1 VIHCLTCLRIS
12 TLRLPAWCYLFLL
25 CWTSSTVTYGAK
37 RPTPLRLWYDRPAA
51 NWNEALP
58 LGNGRLGAMVFGAPE
73 RERLQLNEETI
84 WAGGPNN
91 NVKPDALPVV
101 QQLRTQLLA
110 GQLVEAQALAQA
122 RMQPAGNSG
131 MPYQT
136 AANVYLNF
144 PGHDKAINYQRDLD
158 ISCAVALV
166 SYQLGGVSYRR
177 EVFSSL
183 ADQVIIVRLTAS
195 QPGKISCQL
204 GAESLMQHTLRAE
217 NNQLVL
223 DGQGSEHEGQPGQIR
238 FQTRMQAV
246 ADGGSVQTTDTGIRI
261 EKANSATLYFSI
273 GTNFVNYHD
282 VSGNAAVRATTF
294 LTQAVGKKYE
304 TARAAHTAAYQR
316 YFNRVTLNLGVTPA
330 AELPT
335 NKRLENF
342 ANGQDPALAALYFQY
357 GRYLLISCSQ
367 PGGQPANLQGIW
379 NDQLKGPWD
388 SKYTVNINTEMN
400 YWPAEVTN
408 LTELHQPLFSMLKDL
423 SVTGQQS
430 ARQMYG
436 ARGWMLHH
444 NTDIWRI
451 TGQVDPPQYGLW
463 PMGGAWLSQHLWDHY
478 QFTGDEQ
485 FLREYYPVLKGAAT
499 YCVDVLQAE
508 PSHQWLVMAPSV
520 SPENTYSLQG
530 KNIAIVAGTTM
541 DNQLVFDLFSKTIQ
555 AAELLRLDQ
564 PFADTLR
571 TLRERLAPMQIG
583 RYGQV
588 QEWLQ
593 DVDNPKDQHRHIS
606 HLYGLYPSGQISPYR
621 TPALFDAA
629 RTTLTQRG
637 DVSTGWSMGWKVN
650 FWARMQ
656 DGNHA
661 YKLLTEQL
669 HLRSGAGGNSGE
681 GGGTYPNLLDA
692 HPPFQIDGNF
702 GCTAGL
708 AELLVQSYD
717 GAIDLLPALPDA
729 WPTGEITGL
738 VARGG
743 YVVDLA
749 WDQGKITRVRITSRL
764 GGNCRVRVHSPV
776 AVVGPT
782 KLRPAQGDNANPFY
796 QTLAVKPPLVS
807 TKTVAKQPALA
818 ASFVYDFPT
827 KAGKTYELQAQ

>member
-1 VIHCLTCLRIS
+1 MAS
-12 TLRLPAWCYLFLL
+12 
-25 CWTSSTVTYGAK
+25 YGADK
-37 RPTPLRLWYDRPAA
+37 PKPTPLRLWYDRPAT

-58 LGNGRLGAMVFGAPE
+58 LGNGRLGVMVFGAPE

-91 NVKPDALPVV
+91 NVKPNALPVV

-110 GQLVEAQALAQA
+110 GQLVEAQALAQTQ
-122 RMQPAGNSG
+122 MQPAGNSG
-131 MPYQT
+131 MPYQM
-136 AANVYLNF
+136 AANVYLRF
-144 PGHDKAINYQRDLD
+144 PGHEQATNYQRDLD
-158 ISCAVALV
+158 ISRAVASV
-166 SYQLGGVSYRR
+166 SYQLGGVRYLR

-183 ADQVIIVRLTAS
+183 TDQVIIVRLTAS
-195 QPGKISCQL
+195 QPGRISCQL
-204 GAESLMQHTLRAE
+204 SQESLMQHTQRTE

-223 DGQGSEHEGQPGQIR
+223 DGRGSEHEGQPGQIR
-238 FQTRMQAV
+238 FQLRGQAV
-246 ADGGSVQTTDTGIRI
+246 TDGGTVQTTAAGIRI

-282 VSGNAAVRATTF
+282 VSGNAAARAMAY
-294 LTQAVGKKYE
+294 LNQAVGKKYE
-304 TARAAHTAAYQR
+304 TARAGHTTAYQR

-342 ANGQDPALAALYFQY
+342 ANGHDPALAALYFQY

-379 NDQLKGPWD
+379 NEHLKGPWD

-408 LTELHQPLFSMLKDL
+408 LTELHEPLFGMIKDL

-430 ARQMYG
+430 ARQLYG

-463 PMGGAWLSQHLWDHY
+463 PMGGAWLAQHLWDHY
-478 QFTGDEQ
+478 QFTGDQQ

-499 YCVDVLQAE
+499 YLVDALEEE
-508 PSHQWLVMAPSV
+508 PTHQWLVVAPSV

-541 DNQLVFDLFSKTIQ
+541 DNQLVFDLFSKTIR
-555 AAELLRLDQ
+555 AAELLQLDK
-564 PFADTLR
+564 PFADSLR
-571 TLRERLAPMQIG
+571 TLRERLPPMQIG
-583 RYGQV
+583 QYGQL

-593 DVDNPKDQHRHIS
+593 DVDNPTDQHRHIS

-621 TPALFDAA
+621 TPALFEAA

-661 YKLLTEQL
+661 YQLLTEQL

-729 WPTGEITGL
+729 WPTGEVTGL

-749 WDQGKITRVRITSRL
+749 WKQGNITRVRITSRL
-764 GGNCRVRVHSPV
+764 GGNCRVRVHSPMV
-776 AVVGPT
+776 AAGRLR
-782 KLRPAQGDNANPFY
+782 LRPAQGNNSNPFFE
-796 QTLAVKPPLVS
+796 TPVVPPPLVS
-807 TKTVAKQPALA
+807 AQAAAKQPTLA
-818 ASFVYDFPT
+818 PSVVYDFPT
-827 KAGKTYELQAQ
+827 TAGKTYELKAQ

>member
-1 VIHCLTCLRIS
+1 V
-12 TLRLPAWCYLFLL
+12 L
-25 CWTSSTVTYGAK
+25 CWTSSTATYGAK
-37 RPTPLRLWYDRPAA
+37 KPTPTPLRLWYDRPAA

-58 LGNGRLGAMVFGAPE
+58 IGNGRLGAMVFGAPE

-91 NVKPDALPVV
+91 NVKADALPVV
-101 QQLRTQLLA
+101 RQLRTQLLA

-122 RMQPAGNSG
+122 QMQPVGNSG
-131 MPYQT
+131 MPYQM
-136 AANVYLNF
+136 AANVYLSF
-144 PGHDKAINYQRDLD
+144 PGHDKATNYQRDLD
-158 ISCAVALV
+158 ISRAVASV
-166 SYQLGGVSYRR
+166 SYQLGGITYRR
-177 EVFSSL
+177 EMLSSL

-195 QPGKISCQL
+195 RPGKISCQL
-204 GAESLMQHTLRAE
+204 GAESLMQHTVRAE

-223 DGQGSEHEGQPGQIR
+223 DGRGSEHEGQPSQIR
-238 FQTRMQAV
+238 FQLRGQVVT
-246 ADGGSVQTTDTGIRI
+246 DGGTVQTTDAGIRI
-261 EKANSATLYFSI
+261 ENANSATLYFSI

-282 VSGNAAVRATTF
+282 VSGNAAARATTY
-294 LTQAVGKKYE
+294 LAQAVGKKYE
-304 TARAAHTAAYQR
+304 PAKSAHTAAYQR

-357 GRYLLISCSQ
+357 GRYLLISSSQ

-499 YCVDVLQAE
+499 YLVDALQPE
-508 PSHQWLVMAPSV
+508 PTHQWLVVAPSV
-520 SPENTYSLQG
+520 SPENTYVLNG
-530 KNIAIVAGTTM
+530 KRIAIVAGTTM
-541 DNQLVFDLFSKTIQ
+541 DNQLVFDLFSKTIR
-555 AAELLRLDQ
+555 AAELLQLDK

-583 RYGQV
+583 QYGQV

-593 DVDNPKDQHRHIS
+593 DVDDPKDQHRHIS

-621 TPALFDAA
+621 TPALFEAA
-629 RTTLTQRG
+629 RTTLTERG

-708 AELLVQSYD
+708 AELLVQSHD

-729 WPTGEITGL
+729 WPTGEVTGL

-749 WDQGKITRVRITSRL
+749 WSQGKITRARITSRL

-776 AVVGPT
+776 VATGGT
-782 KLRPAQGDNANPFY
+782 KLLAANGENANPFY
-796 QTLAVKPPLVS
+796 QTPVVKAPLVS
-807 TKTVAKQPALA
+807 AKTVAKQPTLA
-818 ASFVYDFPT
+818 SSSVYDFPT
-827 KAGKTYELQAQ
+827 EAGKTYVVQAR

>member
-1 VIHCLTCLRIS
+1 MLLLSWIS
-12 TLRLPAWCYLFLL
+12 GPLAVAVGKPA
-25 CWTSSTVTYGAK
+25 
-37 RPTPLRLWYDRPAA
+37 PTPLRLWYDRPAA

-91 NVKPDALPVV
+91 NVNPDALPVI

-110 GQLVEAQALAQA
+110 GRLVEAQALAQSQ
-122 RMQPAGNSG
+122 MQPAGNSG
-131 MPYQT
+131 MPYQM
-136 AANVYLNF
+136 AANVYLYF
-144 PGHDKAINYQRDLD
+144 PGHDQATAYQRDLD
-158 ISCAVALV
+158 IGRAVASV
-166 SYQLGGVSYRR
+166 SYQVGGVTYRR
-177 EVFSSL
+177 EMFTSL
-183 ADQVIIVRLTAS
+183 PDQVILVRLTAS
-195 QPGKISCQL
+195 RPGSISCQL
-204 GAESLMQHTLRAE
+204 SAESLMQHTLRTE
-217 NNQLVL
+217 NDQLVL
-223 DGQGSEHEGQPGQIR
+223 DGRGSEHEGQKGKIR
-238 FQTRMQAV
+238 FQTRVQAV
-246 ADGGSVQTTDTGIRI
+246 AEGGTVQTTAAGIRI
-261 EKANSATLYFSI
+261 ERANSATLYISI
-273 GTNFVNYHD
+273 GTNFNNYHD
-282 VSGNAAVRATTF
+282 VSGNAAERATDY
-294 LTQAVGKKYE
+294 LAKAVGKLYKQ
-304 TARAAHTAAYQR
+304 TLADHVAAYQR
-316 YFNRVTLNLGVTPA
+316 YFHRVSLHLGVTA
-330 AELPT
+330 AAQLPT

-342 ANGQDPALAALYFQY
+342 AQGQDPALAALYFQY
-357 GRYLLISCSQ
+357 GRYLLISSSQ

-400 YWPAEVTN
+400 YWPAEATN
-408 LTELHQPLFSMLKDL
+408 LTELHQPLFAMLKEL

-463 PMGGAWLSQHLWDHY
+463 PMGGAWLSQHLWNHY
-478 QFTGDEQ
+478 QFTGDQQ
-485 FLREYYPVLKGAAT
+485 FLREYYPVLKGAAA
-499 YCVDVLQAE
+499 YCVDALQEE
-508 PSHQWLVMAPSV
+508 PTHQWRVMAPSV
-520 SPENTYSLQG
+520 SPENTYTLQG
-530 KNIAIVAGTTM
+530 KRIAIVAGTTM
-541 DNQLVFDLFSKTIQ
+541 DNQLVFDLFSKTIR
-555 AAELLRLDQ
+555 AAELLNTDHA
-564 PFADTLR
+564 FADTLR
-571 TLRERLAPMQIG
+571 TLREQLPPMQIG
-583 RYGQV
+583 QHGQV

-593 DVDNPKDQHRHIS
+593 DVDNPQDQHRHIS
-606 HLYGLYPSGQISPYR
+606 HLYGLFPSGQISPYR
-621 TPALFDAA
+621 TPELFEAA
-629 RTTLTQRG
+629 RVTLTQRG
-637 DVSTGWSMGWKVN
+637 DASTGWSMGWKVN
-650 FWARMQ
+650 FWARML

-669 HLRSGAGGNSGE
+669 RLRSGAGGNSGE

-717 GAIDLLPALPDA
+717 GVLDLLPALPDA
-729 WPTGEITGL
+729 WPTGEVTGL

-749 WDQGKITRVRITSRL
+749 WSKGKITRARITSRL

-776 AVVGPT
+776 KSSGRMV
-782 KLRPAQGDNANPFY
+782 LRLAQGDNPNPFY
-796 QTLAVKPPLVS
+796 QTLPVKAPLVAE
-807 TKTVAKQPALA
+807 KVPKRQPTLP

-827 KAGKTYELQAQ
+827 EAGKTYELRGN

>member
-1 VIHCLTCLRIS
+1 MR
-12 TLRLPAWCYLFLL
+12 TLHWSARASLLLL
-25 CWTSSTVTYGAK
+25 CWATTLGAVSAK
-37 RPTPLRLWYDRPAA
+37 SKPTPLRLWYDKPAA

-58 LGNGRLGAMVFGAPE
+58 LGNGRLGAMVFGAPQ

-91 NVKPDALPVV
+91 NVKADALPVV
-101 QQLRTQLLA
+101 RQLREQLLA

-122 RMQPAGNSG
+122 KMQPAGNSG
-131 MPYQT
+131 MPYQM
-136 AANVYLNF
+136 ASNVYLDF
-144 PGHDKAINYQRDLD
+144 PGHDNATHYQRDLD
-158 ISCAVALV
+158 ISRAVASV
-166 SYQLGGVSYRR
+166 SYEVGGVTYRR

-183 ADQVIIVRLTAS
+183 PDQVIIVRLTAS
-195 QPGKISCQL
+195 KPGQISCQL
-204 GAESLMQHTLRAE
+204 SEESLMQYTRHAE
-217 NNQLVL
+217 KDQLVL
-223 DGQGSEHEGQPGQIR
+223 DGRGSEHEGQEGQIR
-238 FQTRMQAV
+238 FQTRVQAV
-246 ADGGSVQTTDTGIRI
+246 AEGGTVQTTDAGIRI
-261 EKANSATLYFSI
+261 AGANSATLYVSI
-273 GTNFVNYHD
+273 GTNFNNYHD
-282 VSGNAAVRATTF
+282 VSGDPAARATTYLAAAVRKPYK
-294 LTQAVGKKYE
+294 QALADHV
-304 TARAAHTAAYQR
+304 AAYQR

-330 AELPT
+330 AQLPT
-335 NKRLENF
+335 PERIAGF
-342 ANGQDPALAALYFQY
+342 AQGHDPALAALYFQY
-357 GRYLLISCSQ
+357 GRYLLISSSQ

-408 LTELHQPLFSMLKDL
+408 LTELHEPLFGMIKDL

-436 ARGWMLHH
+436 ARGWALHH

-478 QFTGDEQ
+478 QFTGDQQ
-485 FLREYYPVLKGAAT
+485 FLRTYYPVLKSAAT
-499 YCVDVLQAE
+499 YFVDALQEE
-508 PSHQWLVMAPSV
+508 PTHHWLVVAPSV
-520 SPENTYSLQG
+520 SPENTYPLQS
-530 KNIAIVAGTTM
+530 KQIALVAGTTM
-541 DNQLVFDLFSKTIQ
+541 DNQLVFDLFSKTIR
-555 AAELLRLDQ
+555 AAELLQLDK
-564 PFADTLR
+564 PFADSLR
-571 TLRERLAPMQIG
+571 TLRERLPPMQIG
-583 RYGQV
+583 QYGQV

-621 TPALFDAA
+621 TPALFEAA
-629 RTTLTQRG
+629 RVTLTQRG

-669 HLRSGAGGNSGE
+669 RLRSSQPGGVSE

-708 AELLVQSYD
+708 AELFVQSYD
-717 GAIDLLPALPDA
+717 GTLDLLPALPDA
-729 WPTGEITGL
+729 WPTGEVTGL

-749 WDQGKITRVRITSRL
+749 WNKGKVTRVRITSRL
-764 GGNCRVRVHSPV
+764 GGNCRVRVHSAV
-776 AVVGPT
+776 AAASGL
-782 KLRPAQGDNANPFY
+782 KLREAQGENPNPFY
-796 QTLAVKPPLVS
+796 QTLPVKAPLVS
-807 TKTVAKQPALA
+807 SKTTAKQPTLA
-818 ASFVYDFPT
+818 PSFVYDFPT
-827 KAGKTYELQAQ
+827 QAGQTYSLKGR

>member
-1 VIHCLTCLRIS
+1 M
-12 TLRLPAWCYLFLL
+12 
-25 CWTSSTVTYGAK
+25 
-37 RPTPLRLWYDRPAA
+37 PTPLRLWYDRPAA

-58 LGNGRLGAMVFGAPE
+58 LGNGRLGVMVFGAPE
-73 RERLQLNEETI
+73 RERIQLNEETI

-91 NVKPDALPVV
+91 NVKPNALSVIR
-101 QQLRTQLLA
+101 QLREQLRA
-110 GQLVEAQALAQA
+110 GQLVEAQALAQTQ
-122 RMQPAGNSG
+122 MQPYGNSG
-131 MPYQT
+131 MPYQM
-136 AANVYLNF
+136 AANVYLDF
-144 PGHDKAINYQRDLD
+144 SGHEKAAHYQRDLD
-158 ISCAVALV
+158 ISRAVASV

-177 EVFSSL
+177 EIFSSL
-183 ADQVIIVRLTAS
+183 PDQVIIVRLTAS
-195 QPGKISCQL
+195 KPGQISCQL
-204 GAESLMQHTLRAE
+204 GAESLMPHTQCTE

-223 DGQGSEHEGQPGQIR
+223 DGRGSEHEGQEGKIR
-238 FQTRMQAV
+238 FQTRAQVV
-246 ADGGSVQTTDTGIRI
+246 AEGGTVQTTDAGIRI
-261 EKANSATLYFSI
+261 QNANSATLYISI
-273 GTNFVNYHD
+273 GTNFNNYHD
-282 VSGNAAVRATTF
+282 VSGNAAERATAH
-294 LTQAVGKKYE
+294 LTKAVSKPYRQALADHVA
-304 TARAAHTAAYQR
+304 TYQR

-330 AELPT
+330 AQLPT

-342 ANGQDPALAALYFQY
+342 AQGNDPALAALYFQY
-357 GRYLLISCSQ
+357 GRYLLISSSQ

-400 YWPAEVTN
+400 YWPAEATN
-408 LTELHQPLFSMLKDL
+408 LTELHQPLFAMLKDL

-499 YCVDVLQAE
+499 YCLDALQEE
-508 PSHQWLVMAPSV
+508 PTHQWRVIAPSV

-530 KNIAIVAGTTM
+530 KAIAIVAGTTM
-541 DNQLVFDLFSKTIQ
+541 DNQLVFDLFSKTIR
-555 AAELLRLDQ
+555 AAELLNTDRA
-564 PFADTLR
+564 FADTLL
-571 TLRERLAPMQIG
+571 TLREQLPPMQIG
-583 RYGQV
+583 QHGQV

-593 DVDNPKDQHRHIS
+593 DVDNPQDQHRHIS
-606 HLYGLYPSGQISPYR
+606 HLYGLFPSGQISPYR
-621 TPALFDAA
+621 TPELFEAA
-629 RTTLTQRG
+629 RVTLTQRG
-637 DVSTGWSMGWKVN
+637 DASTGWSMGWKVN
-650 FWARMQ
+650 FWARML

-669 HLRSGAGGNSGE
+669 RLRSGAGGNSGE

-717 GAIDLLPALPDA
+717 GVLDLLPALPDA
-729 WPTGEITGL
+729 WPTGEVTGL

-749 WDQGKITRVRITSRL
+749 WDKGKITRARITSRL

-776 AVVGPT
+776 KGFGKT
-782 KLRPAQGDNANPFY
+782 KLQTAQGDNANPFY
-796 QTLAVKPPLVS
+796 QTPSIKAPQISGKAPQR
-807 TKTVAKQPALA
+807 QPTLP

-827 KAGKTYELQAQ
+827 EAGKAYELRSQ

>member
-1 VIHCLTCLRIS
+1 MSIGAS
-12 TLRLPAWCYLFLL
+12 
-25 CWTSSTVTYGAK
+25 YGAPK
-37 RPTPLRLWYDRPAA
+37 TTPTPLRLWYDKPAA

-58 LGNGRLGAMVFGAPE
+58 LGNGRLGAMVFGAPQ

-101 QQLRTQLLA
+101 RQLREQLLA

-122 RMQPAGNSG
+122 KMQPAGNSG
-131 MPYQT
+131 MPYQM
-136 AANVYLNF
+136 AANVYLSF
-144 PGHDKAINYQRDLD
+144 PGHDNATNYQRDLD
-158 ISCAVALV
+158 INRAVASV
-166 SYQLGGVSYRR
+166 SYQLGGVTYRR
-177 EVFSSL
+177 EMFSSL
-183 ADQVIIVRLTAS
+183 PDQVVVVRLTAS
-195 QPGKISCQL
+195 KPGQISCQL
-204 GAESLMQHTLRAE
+204 SEESLLQYTLHAE

-223 DGQGSEHEGQPGQIR
+223 DSRGSEHEGQEGKIR
-238 FQTRMQAV
+238 FQTRVQAV
-246 ADGGSVQTTDTGIRI
+246 ADGGTVQTTDAGIRL
-261 EKANSATLYFSI
+261 ERANSATLYISI
-273 GTNFVNYHD
+273 GTNFNNYHD
-282 VSGNAAVRATTF
+282 VSGDPAARATAYLAAAVRKPYK
-294 LTQAVGKKYE
+294 QALADHV
-304 TARAAHTAAYQR
+304 AAYQR
-316 YFNRVTLNLGVTPA
+316 YFSRVTLNLGVTPA
-330 AELPT
+330 AALPT

-485 FLREYYPVLKGAAT
+485 FLRDYYPVLKGAAT
-499 YCVDVLQAE
+499 YLVDALQPE
-508 PSHQWLVMAPSV
+508 PTHQWLVVAPSV
-520 SPENTYSLQG
+520 SPENTYALNG
-530 KNIAIVAGTTM
+530 KRIAIVAGTTM
-541 DNQLVFDLFSKTIQ
+541 DNQLVFDLFSKTIR

-564 PFADTLR
+564 PFTDTLR

-583 RYGQV
+583 QHGQV

-593 DVDNPKDQHRHIS
+593 DVDDPKDQHRHIS

-621 TPALFDAA
+621 TPALFEAA

-669 HLRSGAGGNSGE
+669 HLRSGAGASQGE

-708 AELLVQSYD
+708 AELLVQSHD
-717 GAIDLLPALPDA
+717 GTIDLLPALPDA
-729 WPTGEITGL
+729 WPTGEVTGL

-749 WDQGKITRVRITSRL
+749 WKQGKITRVRIISRL
-764 GGNCRVRVHSPV
+764 GGNCRVRVHSAV
-776 AVVGPT
+776 AAASGL
-782 KLRPAQGDNANPFY
+782 KLREAQGENPNPFY
-796 QTLAVKPPLVS
+796 QTLPVKSPLVS
-807 TKTVAKQPALA
+807 TKTTSRQPTLA
-818 ASFVYDFPT
+818 PSVVYDFLT
-827 KAGKTYELQAQ
+827 EAGRTYSLKAR

>member
-1 VIHCLTCLRIS
+1 
-12 TLRLPAWCYLFLL
+12 
-25 CWTSSTVTYGAK
+25 
-37 RPTPLRLWYDRPAA
+37 
-51 NWNEALP
+51 
-58 LGNGRLGAMVFGAPE
+58 MVFGAPV

-91 NVKPDALPVV
+91 NVKPDALPVIK
-101 QQLRTQLLA
+101 QLRTELLA
-110 GQLVEAQALAQA
+110 GQLVEAQALAQGK
-122 RMQPAGNSG
+122 MQPAGNSG
-131 MPYQT
+131 MPYQM
-136 AANVYLNF
+136 AANVYLDF
-144 PGHDKAINYQRDLD
+144 PGHDQATNYQRDLD
-158 ISCAVALV
+158 ISRAVASV
-166 SYQLGGVSYRR
+166 SYQLGGVTYRR

-183 ADQVIIVRLTAS
+183 TDQVIIMRLTAS
-195 QPGKISCQL
+195 RPGSISCQL
-204 GAESLMQHTLRAE
+204 SEESLMQHTLRAE
-217 NNQLVL
+217 NDQLVL
-223 DGQGSEHEGQPGQIR
+223 DGSGSAHEGQEGKIR
-238 FQTRMQAV
+238 FQTRVRAV
-246 ADGGSVQTTDTGIRI
+246 AEGGTVQTTATDIRI
-261 EKANSATLYFSI
+261 ERANTATLYISI
-273 GTNFVNYHD
+273 GTNFNNYHD
-282 VSGNAAVRATTF
+282 VSGDAAQRATAY
-294 LTQAVGKKYE
+294 LTQAVGKPYKQ
-304 TARAAHTAAYQR
+304 ALAAHVAAYQR

-330 AELPT
+330 AQLTTPQ
-335 NKRLENF
+335 RLADF
-342 ANGQDPALAALYFQY
+342 AQGHDPALAALYFQY
-357 GRYLLISCSQ
+357 GRYLLISSSQ

-430 ARQMYG
+430 ARQLYG

-478 QFTGDEQ
+478 QFTGDQQ

-499 YCVDVLQAE
+499 YFVDALQPE
-508 PSHQWLVMAPSV
+508 PTHQWLVVAPSV
-520 SPENTYSLQG
+520 SPENTYRLDG
-530 KNIAIVAGTTM
+530 KSIALVAGTTM
-541 DNQLVFDLFSKTIQ
+541 DNQLVFDLFSKTIR
-555 AAELLRLDQ
+555 AAELLGTDRA
-564 PFADTLR
+564 FADSLR
-571 TLRERLAPMQIG
+571 TLRERLPPMQIG
-583 RYGQV
+583 QYGQV

-593 DVDNPKDQHRHIS
+593 DVDNPQDQHRHIS

-621 TPALFDAA
+621 TPALFEAA

-669 HLRSGAGGNSGE
+669 RLRSGAGGNSGE

-692 HPPFQIDGNF
+692 HPPFQVDGNF

-708 AELLVQSYD
+708 AELFVQSYD
-717 GAIDLLPALPDA
+717 GTLDLLPALPDA
-729 WPTGEITGL
+729 WPTGEVTGL

-764 GGNCRVRVHSPV
+764 GGNCRVRVHRPV
-776 AVVGPT
+776 VAASGP
-782 KLRPAQGDNANPFY
+782 KLQAAQGENPNPFY
-796 QTLAVKPPLVS
+796 QTLPVKAPLVS
-807 TKTVAKQPALA
+807 AKTTARQPTITQ
-818 ASFVYDFPT
+818 SWVYDVPT
-827 KAGKTYELQAQ
+827 EAGKTYVLRPQ

>member
-1 VIHCLTCLRIS
+1 MKQLPWPAKT
-12 TLRLPAWCYLFLL
+12 TLLL
-25 CWTSSTVTYGAK
+25 LWWAAALGAAAAK
-37 RPTPLRLWYDRPAA
+37 PVPTPLRLWYTQPAA

-58 LGNGRLGAMVFGAPE
+58 LGNGRLGAMVFGAPQ

-101 QQLRTQLLA
+101 RQLREQLLA

-122 RMQPAGNSG
+122 QMQPAGNSG

-136 AANVYLNF
+136 ASNVYLDF
-144 PGHDKAINYQRDLD
+144 PGHEGATHYQRDLD
-158 ISCAVALV
+158 IGRAVASV
-166 SYQLGGVSYRR
+166 SYQVGRVRYRR

-183 ADQVIIVRLTAS
+183 PDQVVVVRLTAS
-195 QPGKISCQL
+195 KPGQISCQL
-204 GAESLMQHTLRAE
+204 SEESLLPFTRHAE
-217 NNQLVL
+217 KDQLVL
-223 DGQGSEHEGQPGQIR
+223 DGHGSAHEGQEGQIR
-238 FQTRMQAV
+238 FQTRLKAV
-246 ADGGSVQTTDTGIRI
+246 VEGGTVQTTDAGIRI
-261 EKANSATLYFSI
+261 QRANSATLYLSI
-273 GTNFVNYHD
+273 GTNFNNYHD
-282 VSGNAAVRATTF
+282 VSGDAAARASAYLAAAVRKPYK
-294 LTQAVGKKYE
+294 QALADHV
-304 TARAAHTAAYQR
+304 AAYQR

-330 AELPT
+330 VQLPT
-335 NKRLENF
+335 LQRLADF
-342 ANGQDPALAALYFQY
+342 AQGHDPALAALYFQY
-357 GRYLLISCSQ
+357 GRYLLISSSQ

-408 LTELHQPLFSMLKDL
+408 LTELHEPLFSLIQDL
-423 SVTGQQS
+423 SVTGRQS

-478 QFTGDEQ
+478 QFTGDQQ
-485 FLREYYPVLKGAAT
+485 FLRTYYPVLKGAAT
-499 YCVDVLQAE
+499 YYVDALQEE
-508 PSHQWLVMAPSV
+508 PTHHWLVVAPSV

-530 KNIAIVAGTTM
+530 KQIALVAGTTM
-541 DNQLVFDLFSKTIQ
+541 DNQLVFDLFSKTIR
-555 AAELLRLDQ
+555 AAELLQLDQ

-571 TLRERLAPMQIG
+571 TLRERLPPMQIG
-583 RYGQV
+583 QYGQV

-593 DVDNPKDQHRHIS
+593 DVDNPRDTHRHIS
-606 HLYGLYPSGQISPYR
+606 HLYGLYPSGQLSPYR
-621 TPALFDAA
+621 TPALFEAA
-629 RTTLTQRG
+629 RVTLTQRG

-669 HLRSGAGGNSGE
+669 RLRASEPGGVSE

-708 AELLVQSYD
+708 AELFVQSYD
-717 GAIDLLPALPDA
+717 GTLDLLPALPDA
-729 WPTGEITGL
+729 WPTGEVTGL

-749 WDQGKITRVRITSRL
+749 WDKGRLTRARITSRL
-764 GGNCRVRVHSPV
+764 GGNCRVRVHRPI
-776 AVVGPT
+776 AATGGL
-782 KLRPAQGDNANPFY
+782 KLQAAQGPNSNPFY
-796 QTLAVKPPLVS
+796 QTFPVKPPLVS
-807 TKTVAKQPALA
+807 AKTTPRQPALA
-818 ASFVYDFPT
+818 PSFVYDFPT
-827 KAGKTYELQAQ
+827 QAGQAYSLRAR

>member
-1 VIHCLTCLRIS
+1 MRIPHWS
-12 TLRLPAWCYLFLL
+12 SKAFVLLIGLMAAGATLGAAAKPA
-25 CWTSSTVTYGAK
+25 
-37 RPTPLRLWYDRPAA
+37 PTPLRLWYDRPAA

-58 LGNGRLGAMVFGAPE
+58 LGNGRLGAMVFGAPA

-91 NVKPDALPVV
+91 NVKPDALPVIK
-101 QQLRTQLLA
+101 QLRTELLA
-110 GQLVEAQALAQA
+110 GQLVEAQALAQDK
-122 RMQPAGNSG
+122 MQPAGNSG
-131 MPYQT
+131 MPYQM
-136 AANVYLNF
+136 ASNVYLDF
-144 PGHDKAINYQRDLD
+144 PGHDQATNYQRDLD
-158 ISCAVALV
+158 ISRAVASV
-166 SYQLGGVSYRR
+166 SYQLGGVTYRR

-183 ADQVIIVRLTAS
+183 TDQVIVMRLTAS
-195 QPGKISCQL
+195 RPGSISCQL
-204 GAESLMQHTLRAE
+204 SEESLMPHTLHAE
-217 NNQLVL
+217 NDQLVL
-223 DGQGSEHEGQPGQIR
+223 DGSGSAHEGQEGKIR
-238 FQTRMQAV
+238 FQTRVRAV
-246 ADGGSVQTTDTGIRI
+246 AEGGTVQTTAASIRI
-261 EKANSATLYFSI
+261 ERANSATLYISI
-273 GTNFVNYHD
+273 GTNFNNYHD
-282 VSGNAAVRATTF
+282 VSGDAAQRATAY
-294 LTQAVGKKYE
+294 LTQAVGKPYKQ
-304 TARAAHTAAYQR
+304 ALADHVAAYQQ

-330 AELPT
+330 AQQPT
-335 NKRLENF
+335 NQRIANF
-342 ANGQDPALAALYFQY
+342 AQGHDHALAALYFQY
-357 GRYLLISCSQ
+357 GRYLLISSSQ

-430 ARQMYG
+430 ARQLYG

-478 QFTGDEQ
+478 QFTGDQ
-485 FLREYYPVLKGAAT
+485 AFLREYYPVLKGAAT
-499 YCVDVLQAE
+499 YFVDALQIE
-508 PSHQWLVMAPSV
+508 PTHQWLVVAPSV
-520 SPENTYSLQG
+520 SPENTYRIDG
-530 KNIAIVAGTTM
+530 KSIALVAGTTM
-541 DNQLVFDLFSKTIQ
+541 DNQLVFDLFSKTIR
-555 AAELLRLDQ
+555 ATELLGTDRA
-564 PFADTLR
+564 FADSLR
-571 TLRERLAPMQIG
+571 TLRERLPPMQIG
-583 RYGQV
+583 QYGQV

-593 DVDNPKDQHRHIS
+593 DVDNPQDQHRHIS
-606 HLYGLYPSGQISPYR
+606 HLYGLFPSGQISPYR
-621 TPALFDAA
+621 TPELFEAA
-629 RTTLTQRG
+629 RTTLAQRG
-637 DVSTGWSMGWKVN
+637 DISTGWSMGWKVN

-669 HLRSGAGGNSGE
+669 HPRSSQPGGVSE

-717 GAIDLLPALPDA
+717 GVIDLLPALPDA
-729 WPTGEITGL
+729 WPTGEVTGL

-749 WDQGKITRVRITSRL
+749 WNQGNITRLRITSRL
-764 GGNCRVRVHSPV
+764 GGN
-776 AVVGPT
+776 
-782 KLRPAQGDNANPFY
+782 
-796 QTLAVKPPLVS
+796 
-807 TKTVAKQPALA
+807 
-818 ASFVYDFPT
+818 
-827 KAGKTYELQAQ
+827 

>member
-1 VIHCLTCLRIS
+1 MSKLHWSAKASLL
-12 TLRLPAWCYLFLL
+12 LL
-25 CWTSSTVTYGAK
+25 CWATTLGAAAAK
-37 RPTPLRLWYDRPAA
+37 PKPTPLRLWYDKPAA

-58 LGNGRLGAMVFGAPE
+58 LGNGRLGAMVFGAPQ

-91 NVKPDALPVV
+91 NVKADALPVV
-101 QQLRTQLLA
+101 RQLREELLA

-122 RMQPAGNSG
+122 KMQPAGNSG
-131 MPYQT
+131 MPYQMGS
-136 AANVYLNF
+136 NVYLDF
-144 PGHDKAINYQRDLD
+144 PGHDNATHYQRDLN
-158 ISCAVALV
+158 ISRAVASV
-166 SYQLGGVSYRR
+166 SYEVGGVTYRR
-177 EVFSSL
+177 EMFSSL
-183 ADQVIIVRLTAS
+183 PDQVVVVRLTAS
-195 QPGKISCQL
+195 KSGQISCQL
-204 GAESLMQHTLRAE
+204 SEESLMQYTRHAE
-217 NNQLVL
+217 KDQLVL
-223 DGQGSEHEGQPGQIR
+223 DGRGSEHEGQEGQIR
-238 FQTRMQAV
+238 FQTRVQAV
-246 ADGGSVQTTDTGIRI
+246 AEGGTVQTSDAGIRL
-261 EKANSATLYFSI
+261 ERANSATLYISI
-273 GTNFVNYHD
+273 GTNFNNYHD
-282 VSGNAAVRATTF
+282 VSGDAAARATAY
-294 LTQAVGKKYE
+294 LTAATRKPYKQAL
-304 TARAAHTAAYQR
+304 ADHIAAYQR

-330 AELPT
+330 AQLPT
-335 NKRLENF
+335 PERIAGF
-342 ANGQDPALAALYFQY
+342 AQGHDPALAALYFQY
-357 GRYLLISCSQ
+357 GRYLLISSSQ

-408 LTELHQPLFSMLKDL
+408 LTELHEPLFGMIKDL

-436 ARGWMLHH
+436 ARGWALHH

-478 QFTGDEQ
+478 QFTGDQQ
-485 FLREYYPVLKGAAT
+485 FLRTYYPVLKGAAT
-499 YCVDVLQAE
+499 YFVDALQEE
-508 PSHQWLVMAPSV
+508 PTHHWLVVAPSV
-520 SPENTYSLQG
+520 SPENTYPLQG
-530 KNIAIVAGTTM
+530 KQIALVAGTTM
-541 DNQLVFDLFSKTIQ
+541 DNQLVFDLFSKTIR
-555 AAELLRLDQ
+555 AAELLQLDK
-564 PFADTLR
+564 PFADSLR
-571 TLRERLAPMQIG
+571 AMRERLPPMQIG
-583 RYGQV
+583 QYGQV

-593 DVDNPKDQHRHIS
+593 EVDNPKEQHRHIS

-621 TPALFDAA
+621 TPALFEAA
-629 RTTLTQRG
+629 RVTLTQRG

-669 HLRSGAGGNSGE
+669 RLRSSQPGGVSE

-708 AELLVQSYD
+708 AELFVQSYD
-717 GAIDLLPALPDA
+717 GTLDLLPALPDA
-729 WPTGEITGL
+729 WPTGEVTGL

-749 WDQGKITRVRITSRL
+749 WDKGKITRVRITSRL
-764 GGNCRVRVHSPV
+764 SGNCRVRVHSAV
-776 AVVGPT
+776 AAASGL
-782 KLRPAQGDNANPFY
+782 KLQEAQGDNPNPFY
-796 QTLAVKPPLVS
+796 QTLPVKSPLVS
-807 TKTVAKQPALA
+807 DKTTPKQPTLA

-827 KAGKTYELQAQ
+827 QAGQTYSLKAR

>member
-1 VIHCLTCLRIS
+1 MRKLHWLWG
-12 TLRLPAWCYLFLL
+12 AFLL
-25 CWTSSTVTYGAK
+25 LLSWISGPLAVAVGKPA
-37 RPTPLRLWYDRPAA
+37 PTPLRLWYDRPAA

-91 NVKPDALPVV
+91 NVNPDALPVI

-110 GQLVEAQALAQA
+110 GRLVEAQALAQSQ
-122 RMQPAGNSG
+122 MQPAGNSG
-131 MPYQT
+131 MPYQM
-136 AANVYLNF
+136 AANVYLYF
-144 PGHDKAINYQRDLD
+144 PGHDQATAYQRDLD
-158 ISCAVALV
+158 IGRAVASV
-166 SYQLGGVSYRR
+166 SYQVGGVTYRR
-177 EVFSSL
+177 EMFTSL
-183 ADQVIIVRLTAS
+183 PDQVILVRLTAS
-195 QPGKISCQL
+195 RPGSISCQL
-204 GAESLMQHTLRAE
+204 SAESLMQHTLRTE
-217 NNQLVL
+217 NDQLVL
-223 DGQGSEHEGQPGQIR
+223 DGRGSEHEGQKGKIR
-238 FQTRMQAV
+238 FQTRVQAV
-246 ADGGSVQTTDTGIRI
+246 AEGGTVQTTAAGIRI
-261 EKANSATLYFSI
+261 ERANSATLYISI
-273 GTNFVNYHD
+273 GTNFNNYHD
-282 VSGNAAVRATTF
+282 VSGNAAERATDY
-294 LTQAVGKKYE
+294 LAKAVGKLYKQ
-304 TARAAHTAAYQR
+304 TLADHVAAYQR
-316 YFNRVTLNLGVTPA
+316 YFHRVSLHLGVTA
-330 AELPT
+330 AAQLPT

-342 ANGQDPALAALYFQY
+342 AQGQDPALAALYFQY
-357 GRYLLISCSQ
+357 GRYLLISSSQ

-400 YWPAEVTN
+400 YWPAEATN
-408 LTELHQPLFSMLKDL
+408 LTELHQPLFAMLKEL

-463 PMGGAWLSQHLWDHY
+463 PMGGAWLSQHLWNHY
-478 QFTGDEQ
+478 QFTGDQQ
-485 FLREYYPVLKGAAT
+485 FLREYYPVLKGAAA
-499 YCVDVLQAE
+499 YCVDALQEE
-508 PSHQWLVMAPSV
+508 PTHQWRVMAPSV
-520 SPENTYSLQG
+520 SPENTYTLQG
-530 KNIAIVAGTTM
+530 KRIAIVAGTTM
-541 DNQLVFDLFSKTIQ
+541 DNQLVFDLFSKTIR
-555 AAELLRLDQ
+555 AAELLNTDHA
-564 PFADTLR
+564 FADTLR
-571 TLRERLAPMQIG
+571 TLREQLPPMQIG
-583 RYGQV
+583 QHGQV

-593 DVDNPKDQHRHIS
+593 DVDNPQDQHRHIS
-606 HLYGLYPSGQISPYR
+606 HLYGLFPSGQISPYR
-621 TPALFDAA
+621 TPELFEAA
-629 RTTLTQRG
+629 RVTLTQRG
-637 DVSTGWSMGWKVN
+637 DASTGWSMGWKVN
-650 FWARMQ
+650 FWARML

-669 HLRSGAGGNSGE
+669 RLRSGAGGNSGE

-717 GAIDLLPALPDA
+717 GVLDLLPALPDA
-729 WPTGEITGL
+729 WPTGEVTGL

-749 WDQGKITRVRITSRL
+749 WSKGKITRARITSRL

-776 AVVGPT
+776 KSSGRMV
-782 KLRPAQGDNANPFY
+782 LRLAQGDNPNPFY
-796 QTLAVKPPLVS
+796 QTLPVKAPLVAE
-807 TKTVAKQPALA
+807 KVPKRQPTLP

-827 KAGKTYELQAQ
+827 EAGKTYELRGN

>member
-1 VIHCLTCLRIS
+1 MRNLHWLARVSCLLLGWAS
-12 TLRLPAWCYLFLL
+12 TLAAPARKLP
-25 CWTSSTVTYGAK
+25 
-37 RPTPLRLWYDRPAA
+37 PTPLRLWYDQPAA

-58 LGNGRLGAMVFGAPE
+58 LGNGRLGAMVFGAPQ

-101 QQLRTQLLA
+101 RQLRAQLLA
-110 GQLVEAQALAQA
+110 GQVLEAQALAQA

-136 AANVYLNF
+136 ASNLYLDF
-144 PGHDKAINYQRDLD
+144 PGHEGASHYQRDLD
-158 ISCAVALV
+158 IGRAVASV
-166 SYQLGGVSYRR
+166 SYEVAGVTYRR
-177 EVFSSL
+177 ELFSSL
-183 ADQVIIVRLTAS
+183 PDQVIIVRLTAS
-195 QPGKISCQL
+195 RPGRISCQVGEDSPML
-204 GAESLMQHTLRAE
+204 HTQRIE
-217 NNQLVL
+217 QGQVVL
-223 DGQGSEHEGQPGQIR
+223 DGRGSEHEGQSGQVR
-238 FQTRMQAV
+238 FQTRVQAV
-246 ADGGSVQTTDTGIRI
+246 AEGGTVLATAAGLRL
-261 EKANSATLYFSI
+261 ERANSATLYISI
-273 GTNFVNYHD
+273 GTNFNNYHD
-282 VSGNAAVRATTF
+282 VRGDAAARASAYLAAAVRKPYR
-294 LTQAVGKKYE
+294 QALADHV
-304 TARAAHTAAYQR
+304 AAYQR

-330 AELPT
+330 AQLPT
-335 NKRLENF
+335 PQRLAGF
-342 ANGQDPALAALYFQY
+342 AQGHDPALAALYFQY
-357 GRYLLISCSQ
+357 GRYLLISSSQ

-408 LTELHQPLFSMLKDL
+408 LTELHEPLFGMLKDL

-430 ARQMYG
+430 ARTMYG
-436 ARGWMLHH
+436 ARGWLLHH

-463 PMGGAWLSQHLWDHY
+463 PLGGAWLSQHLWDHY
-478 QFTGDEQ
+478 QFTGDPQ

-499 YCVDVLQAE
+499 YFVDALQPE
-508 PSHQWLVMAPSV
+508 PTHRWLVVAPSV
-520 SPENTYSLQG
+520 SPENTYEIAG
-530 KNIAIVAGTTM
+530 KQVAIVAGTTM
-541 DNQLVFDLFSKTIQ
+541 DNQLVFDLFSKTIR
-555 AAELLRLDQ
+555 AAELLHLDQ

-571 TLRERLAPMQIG
+571 ALRERLPPMQIG
-583 RYGQV
+583 QYGQV

-593 DVDNPKDQHRHIS
+593 DVDNPRDQHRHIS
-606 HLYGLYPSGQISPYR
+606 HLYGLYPGGQISPYR
-621 TPALFDAA
+621 TPALFEAA
-629 RTTLTQRG
+629 RVTLTQRG
-637 DVSTGWSMGWKVN
+637 DASTGWSMGWKVN

-669 HLRSGAGGNSGE
+669 RLRSGQPGGVGE

-708 AELLVQSYD
+708 AELLVQSHD
-717 GAIDLLPALPDA
+717 GTLDLLPALPAA
-729 WPTGEITGL
+729 WPTGAVTGL

-749 WDQGKITRVRITSRL
+749 WNQGQLTRVRILSRL

-776 AVVGPT
+776 AATGRA
-782 KLRPAQGDNANPFY
+782 KLRAAQGDNPNPFY
-796 QTLAVKPPLVS
+796 QTFAGKPPLVS
-807 TKTVAKQPALA
+807 DKTTPKQPALA
-818 ASFVYDFPT
+818 PSLVYDLPT
-827 KAGKTYELQAQ
+827 EAGQAYELRAR

>member
-1 VIHCLTCLRIS
+1 MLLPA
-12 TLRLPAWCYLFLL
+12 LRLRYCLAKALL
-25 CWTSSTVTYGAK
+25 LLVCWASTGAAHAK
-37 RPTPLRLWYDRPAA
+37 KTAPTPLRLWYDRPAA

-91 NVKPDALPVV
+91 NVPPDALPVV
-101 QQLRTQLLA
+101 RQLRTQLLA
-110 GQLVEAQALAQA
+110 GQLAEAQAQAQA
-122 RMQPAGNSG
+122 RLQPTGNSG
-131 MPYQT
+131 MPYQM
-136 AANVYLNF
+136 AANVYLSF
-144 PGHDKAINYQRDLD
+144 PGHEHATNYQRDLD
-158 ISCAVALV
+158 IGRAVAAV
-166 SYQLGGVSYRR
+166 SYQLGGVRYRR

-183 ADQVIIVRLTAS
+183 PDQVIIVRLTAS

-204 GAESLMQHTLRAE
+204 SAESLLSYTRHAE

-223 DGQGSEHEGQPGQIR
+223 DGRGSEHEGQPGQIR
-238 FQTRMQAV
+238 FQLRAQAV
-246 ADGGSVQTTDTGIRI
+246 ADGGTVQATDAGLRI
-261 EKANSATLYFSI
+261 ESATSATLYLSI
-273 GTNFVNYHD
+273 GTNFINYRD
-282 VSGNAAVRATTF
+282 VTSNAAARATAY
-294 LTQAVGKKYE
+294 LAQAVGKPYE
-304 TARAAHTAAYQR
+304 TARTAHTAAYQR
-316 YFNRVTLNLGVTPA
+316 YFNRVTLNLGVTRA
-330 AELPT
+330 AALPT
-335 NKRLENF
+335 NQRLASF
-342 ANGQDPALAALYFQY
+342 AQGHDPALAALYFQY

-408 LTELHQPLFSMLKDL
+408 LTELHEPLFSMLKDL
-423 SVTGQQS
+423 SVSGQQS
-430 ARQMYG
+430 ARTMYG

-451 TGQVDPPQYGLW
+451 TGPVDPPQYGLW

-478 QFTGDEQ
+478 QFTGDAQ
-485 FLREYYPVLKGAAT
+485 FLREYYPVLKGAAA
-499 YCVDVLQAE
+499 YCADALQPE
-508 PSHQWLVMAPSV
+508 PTHQWLVMAPSV
-520 SPENTYSLQG
+520 SPENTYSVQG
-530 KNIAIVAGTTM
+530 KPIAIVAGTTM
-541 DNQLVFDLFSKTIQ
+541 DNQLVFDLFSKTIR
-555 AAELLRLDQ
+555 AAELLGLDQ

-583 RYGQV
+583 QHGQV

-593 DVDNPKDQHRHIS
+593 DVDDPQDQHRHIS
-606 HLYGLYPSGQISPYR
+606 HLYGLYPSGQLSPYR
-621 TPALFDAA
+621 TPALFEAA

-637 DVSTGWSMGWKVN
+637 DASTGWSMGWKVN

-656 DGNHA
+656 DGDHA

-669 HLRSGAGGNSGE
+669 HLRAGAGGNSGE

-708 AELLVQSYD
+708 AELLMQSYD
-717 GAIDLLPALPDA
+717 GAIDLLPALPSA
-729 WPTGEITGL
+729 WPTGEVTGL

-749 WDQGKITRVRITSRL
+749 WRQGQLTRVRITSRL
-764 GGNCRVRVHSPV
+764 GGNCRVRVRRPV
-776 AVVGPT
+776 GLAGRT
-782 KLRPAQGDNANPFY
+782 ELRPAQGENPNPFY
-796 QTLAVKPPLVS
+796 QTPVVKPPLVS
-807 TKTVAKQPALA
+807 AKTVARQPALA
-818 ASFVYDFPT
+818 PSLVYEFPT
-827 KAGKTYELQAQ
+827 KAGQTYVLKAR